1 MVLLSLGRQG
11 HHRDGDV
18 LAAFKRYLVLQRELI
33 DGVDIVAEEADD
45 PLERANVR
53 LAIDG
58 FLIVLNKSILPVEG
72 LLQSTF

>member
-1 MVLLSLGRQG
+1 MVLLSLLRQG

-45 PLERANVR
+45 PLERADVR
-53 LAIDG
+53 LAVDG
-58 FLIVLNKSILPVEG
+58 FLIVLNNCILPV
-72 LLQSTF
+72 

>member
-11 HHRDGDV
+11 HHRDGNV
-18 LAAFKRYLVLQRELI
+18 LAALEISLVLQCKLI
-33 DGVDIVAEEADD
+33 DGVDIVAKEADD